1 MIVRWTPPTGFAHPE
16 KPRKQEP
23 PWNEGRWQHFSFY
36 ETERC
41 VGFVLVALLKFV
53 LGEDFLFQKR
63 IPVKGIDQTGLN
75 RSDFW
80 VLPHGKGATYGVG
93 GGTYSRGRIINPI
106 ASTLLIHKPNKDR
119 FERALFRAQHYDEV
133 FILDFM
139 LYAAPKVMVEDA
151 LRGVDHSGR

>member
-1 MIVRWTPPTGFAHPE
+1 MSAVWGQQRSLRPDPYRKPTPP
-16 KPRKQEP
+16 
-23 PWNEGRWQHFSFY
+23 WDEGKWQHFSFY

-41 VGFVLVALLKFV
+41 VAFVLIAQLNFV
-53 LGEDFLFQKR
+53 LDEDFLFQKR

-80 VLPHGKGATYGVG
+80 ILPHGRGAQYGVG
-93 GGTYSRGRIINPI
+93 ANPYSRGRIINPI
-106 ASTLLIHKPNKDR
+106 ASTLLIHKPAKDR
-119 FERALFRAQHYDEV
+119 TERALFRAQHYDEV

-139 LYAAPKVMVEDA
+139 LYAAPKAMVEDA